1 MTRVMNTLQR
11 LQRGRAGR
19 PDQDSGAIS
28 GLAWV
33 VGTCAFVLTAWL
45 LGASW
50 LSTPILGLPVGL
62 WIMGTVLGGRLAMAR
77 LMTDPSRATKT
88 IFSPA
93 GATRSQAPAATNPVE
108 TERDEATVASEASE
122 SEPIESEGVLELET
136 EVTANP
142 ELVSVPS
149 QVPAPARAVAGIAD
163 GFLSIVRSGTGGALP
178 GWLERLDEAAG
189 TPGASLSRP
198 LRIAASLEDAQLQA
212 LISTPGALDLM
223 FSSWTGPAD
232 ADRLRRL
239 GFDALIESFP
249 AGDAGVLHITEAPDA
264 PAAWHDWSLA
274 LPLSYASL
282 FPTRLDAAIV
292 TAEPFDWNNEGSVM
306 ILRSVLETA
315 ALLGR
320 YPSRLSS
327 GDRLR
332 GRPALGLVLGSPVVG
347 DPALDRAM
355 MHMADV
361 LAECPADRVGS
372 IERTAMRV
380 LATYLAWN
388 GCGMLPD
395 QRAAAAQSINRLGP
409 GEGETYLRACVAAF
423 AGGKDVLAYDLML
436 TGHERLSIERPE
448 PLVDPMEFLISDIG
462 FNRNDTESL
471 GKLAAGLGY
480 STALIDPAKLPYILD
495 DVRDEVMGARWL
507 IANTEVQEQVLAM
520 VEALATAR
528 IRTAA

>member
-1 MTRVMNTLQR
+1 MNTLQR
-11 LQRGRAGR
+11 LQRGTAGR
-19 PDQDSGAIS
+19 PDQDTTAVS

-50 LSTPILGLPVGL
+50 LGATFLGLPVGL
-62 WIMGTVLGGRLAMAR
+62 WMMGAVVGGRFAFVR
-77 LMTDPSRATKT
+77 LMANSTGTNHA

-93 GATRSQAPAATNPVE
+93 AATRAQAPATSVPIEIEQDNAP
-108 TERDEATVASEASE
+108 AQPEASE
-122 SEPIESEGVLELET
+122 LDYSETDDAIELESEGIT
-136 EVTANP
+136 QQ
-142 ELVSVPS
+142 VPAS
-149 QVPAPARAVAGIAD
+149 APSPVPAPARAMADLAD
-163 GFLSIVRSGTGGALP
+163 GLLTIVRSSTGGALP
-178 GWLERLDEAAG
+178 AWLERLDEASG

-198 LRIAASLEDAQLQA
+198 LRIAASLEDRQLQA
-212 LISTPGALDLM
+212 LTDTPGALDLT
-223 FSSWTGPAD
+223 FSPWSGAAD

-239 GFDALIESFP
+239 GFDALIKDPP
-249 AGDAGVLHITEAPDA
+249 AGDSVVLHIAEAPEA

-282 FPTRLDAAIV
+282 FPARLDTAIV
-292 TAEPFDWNNEGSVM
+292 TVEPFDWSDEGSVQV
-306 ILRSVLETA
+306 LRSVLETS

-355 MHMADV
+355 THMAEV
-361 LAECPADRVGS
+361 LAERPADRVGS

-423 AGGKDVLAYDLML
+423 AGGRDVLAYDLML

-462 FNRNDTESL
+462 FNRNDIESL

-480 STALIDPAKLPYILD
+480 STALIDRSKLPYILD
-495 DVRDEVMGARWL
+495 DVRDEVMGAQWL
-507 IANTEVQEQVLAM
+507 ISNADAQERVLAM
-520 VEALATAR
+520 IEALATAR
-528 IRTAA
+528 IRSAA